1 MSFLFQNAGRK
12 GITENKKQKKYVPL
26 ARALAILLGVRIPD
40 VSVSH
45 SDIVRT
51 VKRREREK
59 RFRSERNQTLFR
71 KRKFLPVMSRPS
83 HI

>member
-12 GITENKKQKKYVPL
+12 GTTENKKQKKYVPL

-59 RFRSERNQTLFR
+59 RFRSVRNQTLFR
-71 KRKFLPVMSRPS
+71 KRKILLVMSRPS